1 MHPWH
6 PTGRV
11 LLLHTPGFVETGM
24 WENVQFVCVGAA
36 AIIDTVLLAALFER
50 RNWRFVPTPIP
61 VLCAGAW
68 LWHAGLLTD
77 LLLANTTAARPYLI
91 VIMAFGLLLMPCA
104 MLHALWRVRRSGLQ
118 VGMPVHWRYV
128 LLYLPLF
135 ALVPLSLR
143 LRQVDGNENLLTLFG
158 DAIVP
163 YMIWLTAVNVLAA
176 LGFSRVRHR
185 HAGTSERW
193 FLAALAIGLLSLTAL
208 QVLIFL
214 VIVPLMPAWADAA
227 LVLAVLSPLLPALL
241 FGYFLLRFNF
251 LHLVLARSLLYGGA
265 VVAAVLLHEVVMD
278 RWPSPYR
285 LPLGVLELVTVSGL
299 VLVWAPIRQRVAEAL
314 RYLLGSRIAV
324 LRRQTRAI
332 AVAIGRGAGQEPAV
346 LLHWFSDAMRK
357 TLAVDFVAA
366 WSFDAAGGVRGRW
379 CAGTRLGD
387 ESAQR
392 LFDRMRSNG
401 ISLCDRRHA
410 PDDILTIMHE
420 ADAALVALPAASLM
434 HVLFVF
440 GRRTRNRDFSEE
452 ERTTVAFLVE
462 QLGISLHIG
471 VVQRERLAAE
481 RRAAHSEKLSALGL
495 LASAVAHEV
504 KNPLSSIKT
513 IAGVL
518 AEDLGPD
525 SPHREDLR
533 LIGSE
538 VERLS
543 ATVTRLLD
551 DAKPERRSTA
561 ATGSVTDVVAAT
573 MRLLRHLAKQRGVV
587 MDARLEHDLLRVC
600 VTDEVLHE
608 VFINL
613 LANSIEAAGSGG
625 SVTIAAW
632 TDQGQVVI
640 TFQDS
645 GPGLAAEIAER
656 LFEPF
661 TTTKEHGNG
670 LGLYVVSQRIRAA
683 GGTITWDHTPEQGT
697 TFRMT
702 LPSIPLENSLE
713 AGSKNLEESCIF

>member
-1 MHPWH
+1 M
-6 PTGRV
+6 
-11 LLLHTPGFVETGM
+11 GM
-24 WENVQFVCVGAA
+24 WENLQLVFVGAA
-36 AIIDTVLLAALFER
+36 TIIDTLLLAALFER
-50 RNWRFVPTPIP
+50 RNWRFVPAPIL
-61 VLCAGAW
+61 VLCSGAW
-68 LWHAGLLTD
+68 LWHGGLLTD

-104 MLHALWRVRRSGLQ
+104 MLHALWRVGRSGLR
-118 VGMPVHWRYV
+118 VGIPVHWRYALV
-128 LLYLPLF
+128 YLPLF
-135 ALVPLSLR
+135 TLVPLSRR
-143 LRQVDGNENLLTLFG
+143 LRQVDGTENLLLLLG

-163 YMIWLTAVNVLAA
+163 YMIWLTAVNIVAA
-176 LGFSRVRHR
+176 LGFFRVRHQ
-185 HAGTSERW
+185 HAGTSERS

-214 VIVPLMPAWADAA
+214 VIVPFVPAWADAA
-227 LVLAVLSPLLPALL
+227 LLLAVLSPLLPALL

-265 VVAAVLLHEVVMD
+265 VVGVVLLHQVVMD
-278 RWPSPYR
+278 RWPAPYR
-285 LPLGVLELVTVSGL
+285 LPLGVLELVLVSGL
-299 VLVWAPIRQRVAEAL
+299 VLVSAPIRQRVSEAL

-324 LRRQTRAI
+324 LRRQTRDV
-332 AVAIGRGAGQEPAV
+332 AVAIGRGAGQEPD
-346 LLHWFSDAMRK
+346 LLLDWFSDAMQK
-357 TLAVDFVAA
+357 TLEVDFVAA
-366 WSFDAAGGVRGRW
+366 WSFDAAGCVRERWGAGVRR
-379 CAGTRLGD
+379 GD

-410 PDDILTIMHE
+410 PDDILTAMYE
-420 ADAALVALPAASLM
+420 ADAALVAVLAAPVM

-440 GRRTRNRDFSEE
+440 GRRARNRDFSEE

-481 RRAAHSEKLSALGL
+481 RRAARNEKLSALGL

-525 SPHREDLR
+525 SPHAEDLR

-538 VERLS
+538 VDRL
-543 ATVTRLLD
+543 ATTVTRLLD
-551 DAKPERRSTA
+551 DARPERRSSA
-561 ATGSVTDVVAAT
+561 ATGSVADVIKAT
-573 MRLLRHLAKQRGVV
+573 MRLLRHLAKQRGVI
-587 MDARLEHDLLRVC
+587 MDVRLDADLPHVC
-600 VTDEVLHE
+600 VADEVLHE

-613 LANSIEAAGSGG
+613 LTNSIEAAGPGG
-625 SVTIAAW
+625 SVAIAAW
-632 TDQGQVVI
+632 TEQRQVVI

-645 GPGLAAEIAER
+645 GPGLAPAIAER

-670 LGLYVVSQRIRAA
+670 LGLYVVRRHIRAA
-683 GGTITWDHTPEQGT
+683 SGAITWNHTPRQGT
-697 TFRMT
+697 TFRT
-702 LPSIPLENSLE
+702 TFPSMPLD
-713 AGSKNLEESCIF
+713 GSTGEDRRKNLEESCTF